1 LKSICEVDPNFDVN
15 EYFGE
20 FYGIYNSGRDIT
32 RIIIRAYGDEA
43 FYLRDLPIHK
53 SQREIGSGDGY
64 TDFMIK
70 LRPNKEL
77 IAYLLSRRERLKVL
91 SPDCIIDDMKA
102 AITAMMANDS

>member
-20 FYGIYNSGRDIT
+20 FYGIYNSGRDIMK
-32 RIIIRAYGDEA
+32 IVIRAFGDEA

-102 AITAMMANDS
+102 AITAMMANYS